1 MIKMGVRVNID
12 GIDAQFEEVLAAIE
26 GNLDAVA
33 NVVLHEAQATTAFDD
48 SDYTGNLRASIK
60 KRKSKFT
67 DGGFIV
73 EASGRGKS
81 KGYHAANV
89 EFGHVMIAWGNPTG
103 KRVPAHPFMRPAAE
117 KGFRSAVE
125 LFRVKK

>member
-1 MIKMGVRVNID
+1 MIKMSVQVNID
-12 GIDAQFEEVLAAIE
+12 GLDVALEEIVTAIN

-33 NVVLHEAQATTAFDD
+33 TQVETEARSSAAFIDK
-48 SDYTGNLRASIK
+48 TGNLRKSIK

-67 DGGFIV
+67 DGGYIV

-103 KRVPAHPFMRPAAE
+103 KRVPAHPFLRPAVE
-117 KGFRSAVE
+117 KAFKVAVQ
-125 LFRVKK
+125 LFRIT

>member
-1 MIKMGVRVNID
+1 MIKMSVRVDNIN
-12 GIDAQFEEVLAAIE
+12 GLDAQFGEVLAAIE

-33 NVVLHEAQATTAFDD
+33 SMVETEARSSAAFIDK
-48 SDYTGNLRASIK
+48 TGNLRASIK
-60 KRKSKFT
+60 KRKSKYP
-67 DGGFIV
+67 DGGYIV